1 MKIFEIKNQITAG
14 LFGLEESELYKF
26 LYVSKKIDADIFKTT
41 QEIIEKTMIEG
52 DDALISYSN
61 KFDKTN
67 FAKPKDFIVSQKEID
82 LAAKNIS
89 QDVYDALQMAYS
101 RIYNY
106 HKKQLPKDFLYKDRQ
121 GVELGNIWRAVQ
133 SVGVYAPGG
142 TASYPSSVLMSAI
155 PAIVAG
161 AREIK
166 LCVPSMAGKLNDAI
180 LVAAKICGIN
190 EIYKIGGAQAIAA
203 LTYGTKTI
211 KKVDKIVGPGN
222 SYVATAKKI
231 LYGEVGIDMIAGPT
245 DVTIICD
252 NKNNTDWI
260 AADALSQLEHGPDS
274 KAFIITDDI
283 DFAQKISNA
292 IDKLREKLPRR
303 KIIEK
308 SIENSAIFV
317 IKNIAQSVHIANEIA
332 PEHLEISCANAKRF
346 VKKINNAGAIFLG
359 KYTPESI
366 GDYIAG
372 PSHTLPTSSTA
383 KFASGLSVYDFL
395 KRISLISCDKKSFGE
410 LAQETAILAA
420 CEGLDAHKLSIDIRK
435 NEKSL

>member
-14 LFGLEESELYKF
+14 LFGLEESHLYKF
-26 LYVSKKIDADIFKTT
+26 LDISKKIDDDVFKTT
-41 QEIIEKTMIEG
+41 KEVIEKTNREG
-52 DDALISYSN
+52 DDALIYYSN
-61 KFDKTN
+61 RFDKTN
-67 FAKPKDFIVSQKEID
+67 FSKPKDFIVSQKEID
-82 LAAKNIS
+82 LATKNIS
-89 QDVYDALQMAYS
+89 QDVYEALQKAYL
-101 RIYNY
+101 RIFNY
-106 HKKQLPKDFLYKDRQ
+106 HKKQLPKDFLYKDKQ

-142 TASYPSSVLMSAI
+142 TASYPSSVLMSAV

-252 NKNNTDWI
+252 NKNNANWI
-260 AADALSQLEHGPDS
+260 AADALSQLEHGVDS

-283 DFAQKISNA
+283 NFAKEISDA
-292 IDKLREKLPRR
+292 IDKLREKLSRR

-317 IKNIAQSVHIANEIA
+317 IENIAQSVHIANEIA
-332 PEHLEISCANAKRF
+332 PEHLEISCANAKSF
-346 VKKINNAGAIFLG
+346 VKNINNAGAIFLG

-366 GDYIAG
+366 GDYMAG
-372 PSHTLPTSSTA
+372 PSHTLPTSGTA

-395 KRISLISCDKKSFGE
+395 KRISLVSCNKASFE
-410 LAQETAILAA
+410 NLAQETSILAA
-420 CEGLDAHKLSIDIRK
+420 CEGLDAHKLSIEIRK
-435 NEKSL
+435 K